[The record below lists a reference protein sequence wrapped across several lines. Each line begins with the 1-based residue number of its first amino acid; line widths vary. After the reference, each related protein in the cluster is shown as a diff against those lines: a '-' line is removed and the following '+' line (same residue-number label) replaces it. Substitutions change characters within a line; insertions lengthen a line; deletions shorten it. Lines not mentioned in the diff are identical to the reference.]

1 MIVAENISYCH
12 KSGEIRA
19 MDARNNMSTS
29 CIVMDSAMCYA
40 RRAGLINEN
49 IDEFNEI
56 RIIES
61 VSRLMAMGLS
71 MDELDKLNI
80 RESMLNAVSE
90 IDQSDGSS
98 CSIKQYPRNLDAT
111 LEVVK
116 EEIGKVDIE
125 LEMLGM
131 RKKALTKRIKML
143 EKIARVLESDT

>member
-1 MIVAENISYCH
+1 
-12 KSGEIRA
+12 

-49 IDEFNEI
+49 IDEFKEI

-143 EKIARVLESDT
+143 EKIARVLESDS